1 MSTTYLIVMIVGM
14 ALATLIS
21 RVPPL
26 VLATKLKPGRKVQRW
41 LKQVPPAVMAA
52 LVAPAIFAPDGQ
64 IWISYHNADLM
75 VGTATLIVAIATK
88 NFYATIAFG
97 VCAMSFV
104 NLVLN

>member
-14 ALATLIS
+14 ALATLVS

-26 VLATKLKPGRKVQRW
+26 VLATKLNPGPKAQRW

-52 LVAPAIFAPDGQ
+52 LVAPAVFAPDGQ
-64 IWISYHNADLM
+64 IWLSYHNADL
-75 VGTATLIVAIATK
+75 VIGALTLVVAIVTK

-97 VCAMSFV
+97 VAAMAFV